1 MINTYIL
8 LAIFPITF
16 LIGRIISKTSEEEIK
31 EIKKTTSIITKILLI
46 IIAYITTTNFLSQIT
61 SIIIT
66 TLIATYLIMY
76 KQSPKEKVI
85 IAIASSIS
93 ILYGIETT
101 IILGL
106 IATLLWGMITHKIG
120 ERIMTKTTA
129 MQTALFF
136 FMISFKFIVIAT
148 ISFLV

>member
-1 MINTYIL
+1 MIYTYIL

-16 LIGRIISKTSEEEIK
+16 LLGRIISKTSEEEIK
-31 EIKKTTSIITKILLI
+31 EINKATNTITKILLI
-46 IIAYITTTNFLSQIT
+46 LMAYITTTNFLSQIT

-66 TLIATYLIMY
+66 TLIAIYLMMY

-93 ILYGIETT
+93 ILYGIEAT

-106 IATLLWGMITHKIG
+106 VATLLWGMITHKIG
-120 ERIMTKTTA
+120 QKIMTKTTA

-136 FMISFKFIVIAT
+136 FMISFKFIVISTLTLLA
-148 ISFLV
+148 